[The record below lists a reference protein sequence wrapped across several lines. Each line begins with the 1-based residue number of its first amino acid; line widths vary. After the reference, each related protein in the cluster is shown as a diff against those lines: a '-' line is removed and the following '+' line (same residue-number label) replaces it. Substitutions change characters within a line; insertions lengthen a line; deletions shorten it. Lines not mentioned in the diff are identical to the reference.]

1 MKNLWNEKQALA
13 HKDNL
18 LDMRVYTTQLI
29 GSEPDLVLHGGGN
42 TSVKIT
48 EPNLFSEDEKL
59 LYVKGSGW
67 DLATIEAEGFASVK
81 LDVLAKMAKLETLSD
96 TDMVKYQRAAMT
108 NPSAPNPSV
117 EAILHGLIPFTFV
130 DHTHADAVVTISNTE
145 NGEQIIRELYGDKC
159 LVLPYVFPGFKLAKQ
174 VYEATKELDWNDI
187 DSIILLHHGV
197 FTFNDDAK
205 ASYDKMIEVI
215 STAEDYL
222 LAQNAVQGDVK
233 ATESIDLIEL
243 VKIRKAVSDKW
254 GTACLAKIDQ
264 SDQSSF
270 FSQIPDVG
278 SIATRGPITPDHILR
293 TKRTAAILG
302 DNPLEGIDSF
312 SQAYVDYFN
321 QFDDGS
327 LTCLDTAPRWAIWKN
342 KGILAFG
349 RNAKEITIINDIYD
363 HTIKAIQQ
371 GEKLGGWKA
380 LAPKDLFELEYW
392 ELEQAK
398 LSKGSS
404 APSMQG
410 KIALV
415 TGAAG
420 GIGKACVEQLLSEGA
435 VVVALDINPDI
446 ESISRSNH
454 YHGIICD
461 LCNESELESAIHW
474 IITTYGGLD
483 LLVSNAGIF
492 SKSMSIGHI
501 EQDIWDKSMDIN
513 LSSHQRLMNLCV
525 PFMEHGVD
533 SAIVLMGS
541 KNVPAP
547 GPGAAAYSVAKAG
560 LTQLTRV
567 AALELGSKGIRVNVI
582 HPNAVYDTAIWT
594 DEVLNARAKHYGV
607 TVAEYK
613 ANNVLKTEVTS
624 NDVAKLTVSMLGH
637 VFAKTTGA
645 QVPIDG
651 GNERVI

>member
-1 MKNLWNEKQALA
+1 MKNLWNEQTALKY
-13 HKDNL
+13 KDNL

-48 EPNLFSEDEKL
+48 QSNIFSEAEDL

-67 DLATIEAEGFASVK
+67 DLATIEAEGFAPVK
-81 LDVLAKMAKLETLSD
+81 MDVLSKMAALKELSD
-96 TDMVKYQRAAMT
+96 TGMVKYQRAAMT

-117 EAILHGLIPFTFV
+117 EAILHGLIPYTFV

-145 NGEQIIRELYGDKC
+145 NGEQLIRELYGEKC

-174 VYEATKELDWNDI
+174 VYEATKDLDWSDI
-187 DSIILLHHGV
+187 DCIILLHHGV

-215 STAEDYL
+215 TIAEDFL
-222 LAQNAVQGDVK
+222 LSQNAMQGESEV
-233 ATESIDLIEL
+233 AESIDLIEL
-243 VKIRKAVSDKW
+243 AKIRKAVSDKW
-254 GTACLAKIDQ
+254 GIACLAKFDN
-264 SDQSSF
+264 SNKSTF
-270 FSQIPDVG
+270 FSQISNIDD
-278 SIATRGPITPDHILR
+278 IATRGPITPDHIIR

-302 DNPLEGIDSF
+302 DNSLEGIDHF
-312 SQAYVDYFN
+312 SEAYENYFN

-327 LTCLDTAPRWAIWKN
+327 LTCLDTAPRWAVWKN
-342 KGILAFG
+342 KGVLAFG
-349 RNAKEITIINDIYD
+349 RNKKEVTIINDIYD

-398 LSKGSS
+398 LKKGSS

-420 GIGKACVEQLLSEGA
+420 GIGKACVEQLLKEGA
-435 VVVALDINPDI
+435 VVCALDINPDI
-446 ESISRSNH
+446 ESISHSNH
-454 YHGIICD
+454 YHGIVCD
-461 LCNESELESAIHW
+461 LCNDSELESAVNW
-474 IITTYGGLD
+474 IITNYGGLD

-501 EQDIWDKSMDIN
+501 DQTIWNKSIDIN
-513 LSSHQRLMNLCV
+513 LSSHQRLLNYCV
-525 PFMEHGVD
+525 PFMEHGVEP
-533 SAIVLMGS
+533 AIILMGS

-567 AALELGSKGIRVNVI
+567 AALELGNMGIRVNVI

-594 DEVLNARAKHYGV
+594 DDVLNARAKHYGV
-607 TVAEYK
+607 TVEEYK

-624 NDVAKLTVSMLGH
+624 KDVAKLTIAMLGH
-637 VFAKTTGA
+637 TFSKTTGA

>member
-1 MKNLWNEKQALA
+1 MKNLWNNEIASKFA
-13 HKDNL
+13 DDL
-18 LDMRVYTTQLI
+18 LGMRVYSTQLI

-48 EPNLFSEDEKL
+48 EANLFSEQEKL

-67 DLATIEAEGFASVK
+67 DLATIEAEGFAPVK
-81 LDVLAKMAKLETLSD
+81 MDVLSKMAKLDELSD

-117 EAILHGLIPFTFV
+117 EAILHGLIPYTFV

-145 NGEQIIRELYGDKC
+145 NGEQILRDLYGSNC
-159 LVLPYVFPGFKLAKQ
+159 LILPYVFPGFKLAKQ
-174 VYEATKELDWNDI
+174 VFNATKDLDWNTI
-187 DSIILLHHGV
+187 DCIILLHHGV

-215 STAEDYL
+215 TQAEEYL
-222 LAQNAVQGDVK
+222 LAQKAIQG
-233 ATESIDLIEL
+233 ESKTTDTIDLIEL
-243 VKIRKAVSDKW
+243 AQIRKAVADKW
-254 GTACLAKIDQ
+254 GVACLAQYDNSEK
-264 SDQSSF
+264 SAY
-270 FSQIPDVG
+270 FSQMSNVED
-278 SIATRGPITPDHILR
+278 IATRGPITPDHIIR
-293 TKRTAAILG
+293 TKRVAAILG
-302 DNPLEGIDSF
+302 DDPIQGIEDF
-312 SQAYVDYFN
+312 SSNYVDYFN
-321 QFDDGS
+321 QFDDGTM
-327 LTCLDTAPRWAIWKN
+327 TCLDTAPRWAVWKN

-349 RNAKEITIINDIYD
+349 RNAKEVGIINDIYD

-380 LAPKDLFELEYW
+380 LEPKDLFELEYW

-398 LSKGSS
+398 LSKGSA

-420 GIGKACVEQLLSEGA
+420 GIGKACAEQLIAEGA
-435 VVVALDINPDI
+435 VVVALDINPSITTAIQSTQYQGI
-446 ESISRSNH
+446 E
-454 YHGIICD
+454 CD
-461 LCNESELESAIHW
+461 LCDEKALEATINDV
-474 IITTYGGLD
+474 ITQFGGLD

-492 SKSMSIGHI
+492 SKSMSIG
-501 EQDIWDKSMDIN
+501 DIDQAIWNKSMDIN
-513 LSSHQRLMNLCV
+513 LNSHQRLMNLCA
-525 PFMEHGVD
+525 PYMQHGID
-533 SAIVLMGS
+533 PAIVLMGS

-560 LTQLTRV
+560 LTQLCRV

-582 HPNAVYDTAIWT
+582 HPNAVYDTDIWT
-594 DEVLNARAKHYGV
+594 EEVLNSRAKHYGI

-613 ANNVLKTEVTS
+613 SNNVLKTEITS
-624 NDVAKLTVSMLGH
+624 KDVAALTVTMLGK
-637 VFAKTTGA
+637 VFSKTTGA